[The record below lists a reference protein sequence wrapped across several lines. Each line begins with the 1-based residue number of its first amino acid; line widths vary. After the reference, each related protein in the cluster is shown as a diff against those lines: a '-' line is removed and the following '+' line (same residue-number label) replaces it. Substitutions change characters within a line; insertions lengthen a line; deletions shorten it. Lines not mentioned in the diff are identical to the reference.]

1 MSLDD
6 RNSFYGRATRPN
18 GDIELDY
25 IDTRIN
31 DMNLRTDGTMRI
43 TSALVNRPDLISLK
57 SYGTYNFGWLISL
70 HNNILDPFSEY
81 SLGRVVKIPSLD
93 DYYRYYNRN
102 KKKV

>member
-1 MSLDD
+1 MALDD
-6 RNSFYGRATRPN
+6 RTSFYGHVTRLN
-18 GDIELDY
+18 GDVELDY

-31 DMNLRTDGTMRI
+31 GMYLKTAGTVRI
-43 TSALVNRPDLISLK
+43 TAALVNRPDLISLK

-81 SLGRVVKIPSLD
+81 SLGRIVDIPSLD